1 MYYVKNQ
8 YHGDEIYDAEWNLA
22 IEYHLVEEVK
32 LDEPIL
38 LFYINKPAIIIGK
51 NQNTRAE
58 IHQDYVDE
66 HEIDVVRRKSGG
78 GAVYHDYGNI
88 CFCFITKDD
97 GLSFR
102 RFEKFTQPVIDA
114 LHKMGV
120 DGAELKGR
128 NDLMINGQKFS
139 GNAMYSKDG
148 RMTAHGTLMF
158 DVDVDVTT
166 DALVPKKEKLT
177 SKGIQSVRKRVTN
190 IKPYLPEENQDMT
203 IEDFREA
210 LLLNIFD
217 VDDVK
222 DVKEYVLDDD
232 DWEQIKAIHDEFTG
246 SFDWNYGKNPNYQL
260 VKEARTGA
268 GEVEFHLDIANQHIA
283 HIKIYGDFFGLGEI
297 KDVEEHLKGIPYTA
311 AAIREALENIDINH
325 YFGAT
330 TAEELTDIL
339 K

>member
-8 YHGDEIYDAEWNLA
+8 YHGDEVYDPSWNLA
-22 IEYHLVEEVK
+22 IEYHLVEEVD

-58 IHQDYVDE
+58 INQDYVDE
-66 HEIDVVRRKSGG
+66 HGIEVVRRKSGG

-97 GLSFR
+97 GQSFR

-114 LHKMGV
+114 LHKMGIK
-120 DGAELKGR
+120 DAELKGR
-128 NDLMINGQKFS
+128 NDLMINDQKFS
-139 GNAMYSKDG
+139 GNAMYSKGG

-158 DVDVDVTT
+158 DVDLDVTN
-166 DALVPKKEKLT
+166 DALIPKKEKLT
-177 SKGIQSVRKRVTN
+177 SKGIKSVRKRVTN
-190 IKPYLPEENQDMT
+190 IKPYLPKENQDMT
-203 IEDFREA
+203 IEQFREA

-217 VDDVK
+217 VDDVQ
-222 DVKEYVLDDD
+222 DVKEYVLDDE
-232 DWEQIKAIHDEFTG
+232 DWKQIKAIHDEFTG
-246 SFDWNYGKNPNYQL
+246 NFDWNYGKNPDYQL
-260 VKEARTGA
+260 VKEARTEA
-268 GEVEFHLDIANQHIA
+268 GQVEFHLDISNQRISR
-283 HIKIYGDFFGLGEI
+283 IKIYGDFFGLGEI
-297 KDVEEHLKGIPYTA
+297 EDVEDQLTGIPYTA
-311 AAIREALENIDINH
+311 DAIEKALEGIDINH

-330 TAEELTDIL
+330 SAEELTEIL

>member
-8 YHGDEIYDAEWNLA
+8 YHGDEVYDPSWNLA
-22 IEYHLVEEVK
+22 IEYHLVEEVD

-58 IHQDYVDE
+58 INQDYVDE
-66 HEIDVVRRKSGG
+66 HGIEVVRRKSGG

-97 GLSFR
+97 GQSFR

-114 LHKMGV
+114 LHKMGIK
-120 DGAELKGR
+120 DAELKGR
-128 NDLMINGQKFS
+128 NDLMINDQKFS
-139 GNAMYSKDG
+139 GNAMYSKGG

-158 DVDVDVTT
+158 DVDLDVTN
-166 DALVPKKEKLT
+166 DALIPKKEKLT
-177 SKGIQSVRKRVTN
+177 SKGIKSVRKRVTN
-190 IKPYLPEENQDMT
+190 IKPYLPKENQDMT
-203 IEDFREA
+203 IEQFREA

-222 DVKEYVLDDD
+222 DVKEYVLDDE
-232 DWEQIKAIHDEFTG
+232 DWKQIKAIHDEFTG
-246 SFDWNYGKNPNYQL
+246 NFDWNYGKNPDYQL
-260 VKEARTGA
+260 VKEARTEA
-268 GEVEFHLDIANQHIA
+268 GQVEFHLDISNQRISR
-283 HIKIYGDFFGLGEI
+283 IKIYGDFFGLGEI
-297 KDVEEHLKGIPYTA
+297 EDVEDQLTGIPYTA
-311 AAIREALENIDINH
+311 DAIEKALEGIDINH

-330 TAEELTDIL
+330 SAEELTEIL